1 MAKKTKGIPKSEFWN
16 TVKKVQEYTPFKRK
30 KQTYK
35 TSSGRKEY
43 FQLTQ
48 AEEYKVLAERANKRL
63 QRIEKYSQRDQYKG
77 LEKAAY
83 SRAVYDIEALR
94 GKGRKRFSR
103 NMPKDA
109 EEAAAQLNAMKKF
122 LRADTSTLEPG
133 ISTAGASISRYEEM
147 ARKFNE
153 GWTEEINGKKV
164 FHPGY
169 VDQYGGEQLTWKE
182 ITTWYSSYNGKRMKK
197 AFRSS
202 EGIAIALGQFKKLM
216 KENPKK
222 TLKQF
227 KEDLKSNP
235 EQMLSGNAIADEAMK
250 FMIEHN
256 ISPANLFKKRK

>member
-1 MAKKTKGIPKSEFWN
+1 MAKKKTKGIPKSEFWN

-43 FQLTQ
+43 SQLTQ

-147 ARKFNE
+147 ARKFN
-153 GWTEEINGKKV
+153 K
-164 FHPGY
+164 GY
-169 VDQYGGEQLTWKE
+169 VDKYGGEELSWKD

-197 AFRSS
+197 RFKSS
-202 EGIAIALGQFKKLM
+202 EAVAIALGQFKKLM

-222 TLKQF
+222 TLKDF
-227 KEDLKSNP
+227 KKELDENP
-235 EQMLSGNAIADEAMK
+235 EKIYSDNVIADEAMK
-250 FMIEHN
+250 FMINNN